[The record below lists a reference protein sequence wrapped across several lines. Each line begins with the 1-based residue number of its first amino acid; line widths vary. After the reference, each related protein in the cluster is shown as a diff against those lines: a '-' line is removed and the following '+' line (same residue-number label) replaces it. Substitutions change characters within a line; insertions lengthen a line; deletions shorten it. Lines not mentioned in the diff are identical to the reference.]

1 MDKRWV
7 KFESVKIDTRWVK
20 FDRVK
25 FDSGYDKFDNKI
37 LKVDKL
43 NLRSL

>member
-7 KFESVKIDTRWVK
+7 EFESVKIDTRWVK

-25 FDSGYDKFDNKI
+25 FDSGYDKFDNTI
-37 LKVDKL
+37 LKVNKL

>member
-20 FDRVK
+20 FDSVK
-25 FDSGYDKFDNKI
+25 FDSGYDKFDNTI

>member
-1 MDKRWV
+1 MDK
-7 KFESVKIDTRWVK
+7 RWVK

-25 FDSGYDKFDNKI
+25 FDSGYDKFDNTI

>member
-25 FDSGYDKFDNKI
+25 FDSGYDKFDNTI

>member
-25 FDSGYDKFDNKI
+25 FDSGYDKFDNTI
-37 LKVDKL
+37 LKVNKL